1 MVRVQGQPELH
12 SETLSQKVL
21 IVHKK
26 GAHGQMPY
34 AIDSDRIFCDFSFV
48 WKDGFSLQKD
58 KSSVLVN
65 KSTTSTSGE
74 HQRHA

>member
-1 MVRVQGQPELH
+1 VRVQGQPELH

-48 WKDGFSLQKD
+48 
-58 KSSVLVN
+58 
-65 KSTTSTSGE
+65 
-74 HQRHA
+74 